1 MSDNPFQEPED
12 DRTVIRPAPG
22 GRRATPPGGTAP
34 PRTTPTP
41 PPAPPTTRDTRP
53 AAIPAIDPSLPPAIS
68 VSPLAAAASPLLQLL
83 NHLRQLRQPPDLR
96 ALRDRCLQDLRTF
109 ERQARD
115 ASIAME
121 LLRPA
126 HYALCA
132 SLDDVVLNSPWGA
145 GSDWSKQTLVANQHP
160 AVRDP
165 DHFVTELRQMLTA
178 PQRYLQAIE
187 VMYLCLSL
195 GYLGRYRQ
203 ERGGGEL
210 ADVRAAAHAAIAA
223 QIAAPAPELSRHW
236 RGAVVPYQVGT
247 RGVPVW
253 VAMAA
258 AVALCGGLLLWTS
271 ANLNAASDVVQA
283 EALAAPPMRMPQVT
297 RINPPQ
303 PVPPPPAPP
312 EPSALDRLRAALQPD
327 IDAHTVT
334 LLGTPAAPVVRLIDR
349 TMFKPGS
356 ATVAAAS
363 LPVLERVSSAL
374 GKEQG
379 TLRVLDYADN
389 QPVHTVRFPS
399 SFQLSKARAEAVR
412 AIVARKLG
420 DPARVI
426 AEGRGDADPIASNAT
441 PEGREQNQRIEI
453 VLQQRQD

>member
-1 MSDNPFQEPED
+1 MSDNPFQEPDD

-22 GRRATPPGGTAP
+22 GRRPAPAGTVP
-34 PRTTPTP
+34 PRV
-41 PPAPPTTRDTRP
+41 PPTTRDARP
-53 AAIPAIDPSLPPAIS
+53 AAIPAVDPNLPPAFS

-83 NHLRQLRQPPDLR
+83 NHLRQLRQPPDLPG
-96 ALRDRCLQDLRTF
+96 LRDRCLQDLRTF

-115 ASIAME
+115 ASITME

-132 SLDDVVLNSPWGA
+132 SIDDLVLNSPWGA
-145 GSDWSKQTLVANQHP
+145 GSDWAKQTLVANQHP
-160 AVRDP
+160 ALRDP
-165 DHFVTELRQMLTA
+165 DHFFLELRQMLAA
-178 PQRYLQAIE
+178 PQRYLPAIE

-195 GYLGRYRQ
+195 GYMGRYRR

-223 QIAAPAPELSRHW
+223 QLAAPAPELSRRW
-236 RGAVVPYQVGT
+236 RGVVVPYQLGS

-258 AVALCGGLLLWTS
+258 AIALCGGLLLWTS

-283 EALAAPPMRMPQVT
+283 QALAAPPMRMPQVT
-297 RINPPQ
+297 RATVAQ
-303 PVPPPPAPP
+303 PVPPPPAPPP

-327 IDAHTVT
+327 IDARAVI

-356 ATVAAAS
+356 ATVATTA
-363 LPVLERVSSAL
+363 LPVLERVSAAL
-374 GKEQG
+374 GNERG
-379 TLRVLDYADN
+379 TLRVIDYADN

-399 SFQLSKARAEAVR
+399 SSQLSTARAEAVR
-412 AIVARKLG
+412 AIVARKIG
-420 DPARVI
+420 DPARVA